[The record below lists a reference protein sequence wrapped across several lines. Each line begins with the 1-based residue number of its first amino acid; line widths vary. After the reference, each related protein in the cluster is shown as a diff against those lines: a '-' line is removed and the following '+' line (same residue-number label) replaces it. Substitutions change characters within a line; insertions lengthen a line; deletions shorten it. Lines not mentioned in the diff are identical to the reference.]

1 MRRFYSSWIF
11 DLPCIALN
19 EEKEDH
25 VRAAAAWSLGQVGRH
40 SPEHSKA
47 VAVANVLPRL
57 LHLYFKDIR
66 RNSSLLLKNKKNPK
80 ILNLNENSSDDLQL
94 KSKKALKNILQKCTH
109 LPALEPLLHD
119 APPDIL
125 KHVIAQYSKVL
136 PHDAKA
142 RRLFTTSGGLK
153 KVQEMTADEG
163 SELDHHIQAVR
174 RCFPDEILKYYSP
187 NYNEQLLD
195 TLERF
200 NPNEKNVME
209 TVKDEGE
216 EAEIAAD
223 KVQQNELPVEGN
235 DS

>member
-1 MRRFYSSWIF
+1 MGAVIVSRAVNQ
-11 DLPCIALN
+11 LAIALA

-25 VRAAAAWSLGQVGRH
+25 VKAAAAWSLGQVGRH

-57 LHLYFKDIR
+57 LHLY
-66 RNSSLLLKNKKNPK
+66 
-80 ILNLNENSSDDLQL
+80 LNENSSDDLQM
-94 KSKKALKNILQKCTH
+94 KSKKSLKNILQKCTH

-153 KVQEMTADEG
+153 KVQEMTAEEG
-163 SELDHHIQAVR
+163 SELDHHIHAVR
-174 RCFPDEILKYYSP
+174 RCFPEEILKYYSP
-187 NYNEQLLD
+187 NYNEQLLE
-195 TLERF
+195 TLESF
-200 NPNEKNVME
+200 NPNQEHGDMSNASKQENE
-209 TVKDEGE
+209 QPQADE
-216 EAEIAAD
+216 
-223 KVQQNELPVEGN
+223 
-235 DS
+235 

>member
-1 MRRFYSSWIF
+1 MG
-11 DLPCIALN
+11 
-19 EEKEDH
+19 EKEDH
-25 VRAAAAWSLGQVGRH
+25 VKAAAAWSLGQVGRH

-57 LHLYFKDIR
+57 LHLY
-66 RNSSLLLKNKKNPK
+66 
-80 ILNLNENSSDDLQL
+80 LNENSSDDLQL

-153 KVQEMTADEG
+153 KVQEMSAEEG
-163 SELDHHIQAVR
+163 SELSQHITAVR

-187 NYNEQLLD
+187 NYNEQLLE
-195 TLERF
+195 TLESF
-200 NPNEKNVME
+200 NPNNQKQQENNSV
-209 TVKDEGE
+209 VQDQQQQAVE
-216 EAEIAAD
+216 E
-223 KVQQNELPVEGN
+223 NE
-235 DS
+235 